1 MSLGYTS
8 LYMTTYLAH
17 EGHLALPTVPV
28 TSDVVY
34 LFLGCQ
40 S

>member
-1 MSLGYTS
+1 
-8 LYMTTYLAH
+8 MTAYLAP
-17 EGHLALPTVPV
+17 EGHVALPTAAV
-28 TSDVVY
+28 TSDAVY

>member
-1 MSLGYTS
+1 MNLGYMG

-17 EGHLALPTVPV
+17 EGHLALPTARV
-28 TSDVVY
+28 TSDAVY

-40 S
+40 R

>member
-1 MSLGYTS
+1 MNLGYTS

-17 EGHLALPTVPV
+17 EGHLALHTAPV
-28 TSDVVY
+28 TSDAVY
-34 LFLGCQ
+34 LILDCH